1 MPKPIR
7 PTPPQP
13 KLPAN
18 LITVITARIPT
29 LHADNPIERIHLVPI
44 TRAKSLVGA
53 PRIPVCYEAFV
64 LPKDPSTVII
74 PVPNNFSRSTLRA
87 WIANQYPDLTT
98 EMPYKH
104 NQTVIIERKL
114 P

>member
-1 MPKPIR
+1 MPKPIKA
-7 PTPPQP
+7 TPQP

-18 LITVITARIPT
+18 LITVIKSRIPT

-44 TRAKSLVGA
+44 TRVKSLVGA

-74 PVPNNFSRSTLRA
+74 PVPNNFSRSNLRE

>member
-1 MPKPIR
+1 MPKPIQ
-7 PTPPQP
+7 PTPQP
-13 KLPAN
+13 KLPHN
-18 LITVITARIPT
+18 LITVLKARIPRIC
-29 LHADNPIERIHLVPI
+29 DESPIERIHLVPI

-74 PVPNNFSRSTLRA
+74 PVPNNFSRSNLRA